1 MQVTDE
7 QIAAID
13 EALVKMEEHVITV
26 LGEDFFNQ
34 WLGTQMI
41 ALGIQMVDDGASPQD
56 LIGSGLDI
64 LDPYLN

>member
-7 QIAAID
+7 QIEAID
-13 EALVKMEEHVITV
+13 DVLVKMEEHVITV
-26 LGEDFFNQ
+26 LGEDFLNQ

-41 ALGIQMVDDGASPQD
+41 ALGIQMVDDGATPQD
-56 LIGSGLDI
+56 LIGTGLDI

>member
-7 QIAAID
+7 QFAAID
-13 EALVKMEEHVITV
+13 DVLVKMEEHVSTV
-26 LGEDFFNQ
+26 LGEEFFNK

-41 ALGIQMVDDGASPQD
+41 ALGIQMVDDGATPQD
-56 LIGSGLDI
+56 LIGTGLDI

>member
-13 EALVKMEEHVITV
+13 DILVKMEEHVITV

-34 WLGTQMI
+34 WLGTQM
-41 ALGIQMVDDGASPQD
+41 VDDGATPQD